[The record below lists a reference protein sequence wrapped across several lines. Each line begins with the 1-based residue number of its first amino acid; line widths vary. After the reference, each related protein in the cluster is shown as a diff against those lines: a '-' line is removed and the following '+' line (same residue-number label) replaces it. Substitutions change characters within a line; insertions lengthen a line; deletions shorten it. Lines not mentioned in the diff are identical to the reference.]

1 VVTGIAPAV
10 LEKTDPAMLDALMGA
25 VNEQRKEE
33 AEAWTMERELLAVI
47 AEILHGL
54 LQTTLRV
61 HGAKDVGPPLRIPR
75 PFEDEVDTRP
85 AAVSFGQFASDLKRR

>member
-1 VVTGIAPAV
+1 M
-10 LEKTDPAMLDALMGA
+10 LEALLDA
-25 VNEQRKEE
+25 VNEDRKEE
-33 AEAWTMERELLAVI
+33 AEAWTMDRELLAVI

-75 PFEDEVDTRP
+75 PYEDQVDDRP
-85 AAVSFGQFASDLKRR
+85 VAVPFGQFASGLKRR